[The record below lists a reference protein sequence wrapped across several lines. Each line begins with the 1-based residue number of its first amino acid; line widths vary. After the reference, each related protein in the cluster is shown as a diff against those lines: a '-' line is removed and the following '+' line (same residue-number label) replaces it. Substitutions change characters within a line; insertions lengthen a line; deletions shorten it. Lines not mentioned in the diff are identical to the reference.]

1 MFNYEPYKP
10 KMIVIHI
17 QKNDDEFNL
26 CGHPLGERIT
36 TFHEEEVLCSECSDI
51 RRKNEEA
58 FSLKMLGAS

>member
-1 MFNYEPYKP
+1 
-10 KMIVIHI
+10 MIVIHI